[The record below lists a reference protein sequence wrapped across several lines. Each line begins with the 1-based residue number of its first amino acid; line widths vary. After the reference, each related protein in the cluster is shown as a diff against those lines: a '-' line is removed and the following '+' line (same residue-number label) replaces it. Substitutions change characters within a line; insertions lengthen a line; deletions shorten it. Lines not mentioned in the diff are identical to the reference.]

1 MEEKKDAAG
10 GIVSVLV
17 WLVLLVLLASGSYY
31 LFFKNPELV
40 PISPP
45 PGFSETQAVAS
56 LTLDP
61 EAVIRS
67 LESRGFKSQV
77 TVPKAET
84 QGRANP
90 FLPSFE
96 TGK

>member
-1 MEEKKDAAG
+1 MALILEEKKDAAG
-10 GIVSVLV
+10 SVMNLLV
-17 WLVLLVLLASGSYY
+17 WLVLLVVLASGSYY

-67 LESRGFKSQV
+67 LESRGFKSQI
-77 TVPKAET
+77 TVPQSET
-84 QGRANP
+84 RGRANP
-90 FLPSFE
+90 FLP
-96 TGK
+96 